1 MGSLLKSLWICNEI
15 ATRRSVD
22 KACALAIF
30 GKISECM
37 FFSRPTH
44 TVKTTT
50 KAINY
55 TIFHP
60 HISIF
65 KGHVSTPTD
74 HPLHFHIYPDK
85 PIECSG
91 AKECVGEYFGDG
103 VDSQIDTSPTRMYTT
118 CSNVST
124 YYQPQP
130 TYLHDN
136 THQFTHDLY
145 SLHYGND

>member
-1 MGSLLKSLWICNEI
+1 
-15 ATRRSVD
+15 
-22 KACALAIF
+22 
-30 GKISECM
+30 M
-37 FFSRPTH
+37 FFSRPPH

-74 HPLHFHIYPDK
+74 HPLHFHTYPDK

-103 VDSQIDTSPTRMYTT
+103 VDSQIYTSPTTR
-118 CSNVST
+118 SSVST
-124 YYQPQP
+124 YYTNLNPLICM
-130 TYLHDN
+130 TIHI
-136 THQFTHDLY
+136 
-145 SLHYGND
+145 SLHTIYIVYITEMIEDVSCALNTMAMLYNRGMWKMIND

>member
-1 MGSLLKSLWICNEI
+1 
-15 ATRRSVD
+15 
-22 KACALAIF
+22 
-30 GKISECM
+30 M

-65 KGHVSTPTD
+65 KGRLSTYTD
-74 HPLHFHIYPDK
+74 HRFYVHTYPDK

-103 VDSQIDTSPTRMYTT
+103 VDSQIDTSPTRVH
-118 CSNVST
+118 NLFKPIDLQ
-124 YYQPQP
+124 YQPQP